1 MSNLS
6 FRVHH
11 QDSSAFPV
19 FLIRIY
25 LFHRAAVRLYKYR
38 AYIGGLHKG
47 YLSALFLTAKTQAVG
62 IGNSF
67 LIAIQKHTPCS
78 HLRAVEQKHTVQNLD
93 LRLIPVKI
101 RRQKY
106 IQVPISV
113 FPGFDCA
120 AVKGGCKFRPP
131 LGVRS
136 PCLLSNLYHTVCA

>member
-1 MSNLS
+1 PTSLDKIQNADMSYLP

-11 QDSSAFPV
+11 QNPSALPV
-19 FLIRIY
+19 LLIRIY
-25 LFHRAAVRLYKYR
+25 LFHGAAVGLYEYGT
-38 AYIGGLHKG
+38 YICRLHKG

-67 LIAIQKHTPCS
+67 LIAIQKHPPCS

-120 AVKGGCKFRPP
+120 A
-131 LGVRS
+131 
-136 PCLLSNLYHTVCA
+136 